1 MVVILDF
8 RLPQKMKNFAKG
20 HPMIQFTLHT
30 QFWFNQI
37 KSFIKPFINSYPLG
51 GPMLILSND
60 FQSTYKT
67 HFVMCHVR
75 NIPIDYV
82 VSEKKRCEIS
92 VKKKPTM
99 LKL

>member
-1 MVVILDF
+1 
-8 RLPQKMKNFAKG
+8 
-20 HPMIQFTLHT
+20 
-30 QFWFNQI
+30 
-37 KSFIKPFINSYPLG
+37 
-51 GPMLILSND
+51 MLILSND